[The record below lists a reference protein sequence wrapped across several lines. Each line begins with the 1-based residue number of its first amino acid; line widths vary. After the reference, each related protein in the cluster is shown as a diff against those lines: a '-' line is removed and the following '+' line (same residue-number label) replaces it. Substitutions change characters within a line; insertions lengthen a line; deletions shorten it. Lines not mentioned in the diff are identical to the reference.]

1 MNRQPLIVVGASRGF
16 GAATTK
22 QLAADGHHVV
32 AVARS
37 ADRLAAL
44 ADSSDH
50 IIPATGDG
58 RDAELAVELLARH
71 DPAAI
76 LIGGGATPHMA
87 PLEDH
92 TWETLSL
99 NWENDVAL
107 VFTWLHTILNNPTDS
122 LEHVVVLSSGAG
134 LFGSPGSGGYA
145 GSKATTR
152 FLATSAADSA
162 KRLGRDIKFTS
173 VNPKLTSDTDTGKAA
188 VAGYAVINGTDAD
201 AALAEPPLFTAE
213 HAGRHLANVLTH
225 PDDYPASQYL
235 LAEDDLHQI

>member
-22 QLAADGHHVV
+22 RLAADGHHVV

-99 NWENDVAL
+99 NWDNDVAV
-107 VFTWLHTILNNPTDS
+107 VFTWLHAILNNPTDS
-122 LEHVVVLSSGAG
+122 LEHVVVISSGAG
-134 LFGSPGSGGYA
+134 LFGSPSSGGYA
-145 GSKATTR
+145 GAKATTR
-152 FLATSAADSA
+152 FLTASATDSA

-173 VNPKLTSDTDTGKAA
+173 ANPKLTSDTDTGRAA
-188 VAGYAVINGTDAD
+188 VSGYAAINDAD
-201 AALAEPPLFTAE
+201 VDTALSEPALYTAG
-213 HAGRHLANVLTH
+213 HAGERLATLLTNRDTYTADH
-225 PDDYPASQYL
+225 YL
-235 LAEDDLHQI
+235 LAEDDLHAV